1 MKNYVTLVY
10 LPDDEENANYVA
22 EVLDQKHVEV
32 HLFERQKER
41 IKKFLAILRIR
52 QV

>member
-32 HLFERQKER
+32 HLF
-41 IKKFLAILRIR
+41 
-52 QV
+52 